1 MAHKKTYETKFKRRA
16 EGKTDYA
23 KRLKLVKSKK
33 VRFVVRKTNTRI
45 LAQAIMFELKGD
57 KTIATADSR
66 DLTKYG
72 FYGTNN
78 TPSAYLTG
86 LLLGKKISNKIK
98 EGVLDIGRK
107 TASHGSV
114 VFACAKGI
122 NDGGV
127 KVPLNESAIPS
138 EDRINGKTL
147 DEYSKKLGD
156 KSNTVFAKYVKAK
169 ITPGEINKAFEKAK
183 SEINKV
189 KE

>member
-16 EGKTDYA
+16 EGKTDYE

-33 VRFVVRKTNTRI
+33 IRFVVRKTNTRI
-45 LAQAIMFELKGD
+45 IAQAVLFELKGD
-57 KTIATADSR
+57 KTIATADSKE
-66 DLTKYG
+66 LIKYG

-86 LLLGKKISNKIK
+86 LLLGKKISSKIK

-127 KVPLNESAIPS
+127 KVPLSDNAVPDEK
-138 EDRINGKTL
+138 RINASTL
-147 DEYSKKLGD
+147 DDYAKKLGD
-156 KSNTVFAKYVKAK
+156 KANTVFSKYIQAK

-183 SEINKV
+183 NEISKV
-189 KE
+189 KA

>member
-16 EGKTDYA
+16 EGKTDYE

-45 LAQAIMFELKGD
+45 ISQAIMFELKGD
-57 KTIATADSR
+57 KTIATADSKE
-66 DLTKYG
+66 LTKYG

-127 KVPLNESAIPS
+127 KVPLSKRVPS
-138 EDRINGKTL
+138 EERINATTL
-147 DEYSKKLGD
+147 DEYAKKLGENA
-156 KSNTVFAKYVKAK
+156 NTVFANYAKAK

-183 SEINKV
+183 SEIQKV
-189 KE
+189 KA

>member
-16 EGKTDYA
+16 EGKTDYE

-45 LAQAIMFELKGD
+45 IAQAIMFELKGD
-57 KTIATADSR
+57 KTIATADSKE
-66 DLTKYG
+66 LTKYG

-127 KVPLNESAIPS
+127 KVPLSEKAVPS
-138 EDRINGKTL
+138 EERINATTL
-147 DEYSKKLGD
+147 DEYAKKLGENA
-156 KSNTVFAKYVKAK
+156 NTVFANYAKAK

-183 SEINKV
+183 SEIQKV
-189 KE
+189 KA